1 MTAYAVYMAITYLY
15 RVGGRSLA
23 RLLARVSGLPAFG
36 PIFYYSGKTVVYC
49 NRRKESRPIFMIRPS
64 LRSLFLCGF
73 LYRDPAGTVLRFQQV
88 REGPAM
94 GMLYAAQKPYS
105 STGAGLVLRGSNSKW
120 YQEGA
125 IVTARHRNR
134 LSRQLPSQPVS
145 KQRGRVNGPRVL
157 VQRRLSPFQQRGR
170 GELAQGIQMGDSRSD
185 DCRSSDS
192 ENRILSPPTKPGLF
206 RIALIQCQPLVKD
219 LHGAEP
225 FSPTCFGESLIR
237 TKLVGVAS
245 SKQLPLA
252 PIDEKE
258 IELEKSKEDFDPRS
272 CEAVVGI
279 ESSWQR
285 ARRPQ
290 LETGRLSLFHED
302 VIFKIGFLVVNQ
314 SERLASRLLVTTQTE
329 QLTLLC
335 WGGNPIDVSQ
345 EGSDEVGDC
354 RLSFLRFGYEVSFEA
369 LDKGAIEIL
378 GPYGISYT
386 FRRLAERISQLQSGF
401 VVRRVRYDPWPPA
414 WILGEAVSGDSPAES
429 RMRGDPHVRQVKN
442 HNRTGGACQDGLKI
456 AGRIEIRSFVRNKV
470 AIGRTCGWIESYA
483 LKFFKSGF
491 MDKPSAKRRR
501 NAISEVSWLFRAR
514 AKRARSDPSWKE
526 RVEVAKSGI
535 GCTNSTDRR
544 PSRCLW
550 GRTDRLISSRDRRS
564 TLANATREEAAKIPS
579 LTNAPA

>member
-1 MTAYAVYMAITYLY
+1 MD
-15 RVGGRSLA
+15 
-23 RLLARVSGLPAFG
+23 RLRHLSVQGAKSFIQG
-36 PIFYYSGKTVVYC
+36 PELSSEFPYVRDHY
-49 NRRKESRPIFMIRPS
+49 
-64 LRSLFLCGF
+64 FL
-73 LYRDPAGTVLRFQQV
+73 
-88 REGPAM
+88 
-94 GMLYAAQKPYS
+94 
-105 STGAGLVLRGSNSKW
+105 
-120 YQEGA
+120 
-125 IVTARHRNR
+125 
-134 LSRQLPSQPVS
+134 
-145 KQRGRVNGPRVL
+145 
-157 VQRRLSPFQQRGR
+157 
-170 GELAQGIQMGDSRSD
+170 
-185 DCRSSDS
+185 
-192 ENRILSPPTKPGLF
+192 
-206 RIALIQCQPLVKD
+206 
-219 LHGAEP
+219 
-225 FSPTCFGESLIR
+225 ESL
-237 TKLVGVAS
+237 K
-245 SKQLPLA
+245 
-252 PIDEKE
+252 EK
-258 IELEKSKEDFDPRS
+258 K
-272 CEAVVGI
+272 
-279 ESSWQR
+279 R

-354 RLSFLRFGYEVSFEA
+354 RLRVKSAAQLKTMKQVYGSSKLELAQLRLLEVDNRVVVPAKSASVAYNVNPVADQFQRAFQTSTFCNRLYSFFNKRWFFDQLFNDFLVRSFLRFGYEVSFEA

-378 GPYGISYT
+378 DPYGISYT
-386 FRRLAERISQLQSGF
+386 FRRLAERISQHQSGF

-470 AIGRTCGWIESYA
+470 PIGRTCGWIESYA

-501 NAISEVSWLFRAR
+501 NAISEVSWLFRAS

-535 GCTNSTDRR
+535 GCTNSTYRR

-550 GRTDRLISSRDRRS
+550 GRIDRLISSRDRRS

>member
-258 IELEKSKEDFDPRS
+258 IELEKSKEDFDP
-272 CEAVVGI
+272 
-279 ESSWQR
+279 R

>member
-73 LYRDPAGTVLRFQQV
+73 LYRDPAGT
-88 REGPAM
+88 
-94 GMLYAAQKPYS
+94 AAQKPYS

-145 KQRGRVNGPRVL
+145 KQLDREAGLNGPRVL

-314 SERLASRLLVTTQTE
+314 SGV
-329 QLTLLC
+329 
-335 WGGNPIDVSQ
+335 GNPIDVSQ